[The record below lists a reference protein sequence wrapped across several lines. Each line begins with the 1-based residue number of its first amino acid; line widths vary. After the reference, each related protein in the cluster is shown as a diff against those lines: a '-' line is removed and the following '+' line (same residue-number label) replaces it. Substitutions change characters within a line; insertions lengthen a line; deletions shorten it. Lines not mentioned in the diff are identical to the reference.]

1 MTIRWMVVA
10 AWALG
15 WAATGMAQTDPAKL
29 TLDRIFVSA
38 DFRSGGD
45 HGGQWLEAGTL
56 ARAAPGIGP
65 EYGVFHR
72 AARGAGAG
80 TRRYFISPA
89 R

>member
-56 ARAAPGIGP
+56 ARAAPS
-65 EYGVFHR
+65 
-72 AARGAGAG
+72 A
-80 TRRYFISPA
+80 TTKN
-89 R
+89 